1 MSYRRCRK
9 DRHGVGAI
17 LSSTKGSNEMNRFAP
32 FVSCLHADASG
43 HQRSADFGFDS
54 GLAAASQASA
64 DLLFAVTALILI
76 VGVVL
81 IALSFC
87 KHHA

>member
-1 MSYRRCRK
+1 MWPIICIHWFAPVMAFVNCLYA
-9 DRHGVGAI
+9 GAI
-17 LSSTKGSNEMNRFAP
+17 DHQGS
-32 FVSCLHADASG
+32 VG
-43 HQRSADFGFDS
+43 S

-64 DLLFAVTALILI
+64 DLLFAVTAVILI

-81 IALSFC
+81 IALSLC

>member
-1 MSYRRCRK
+1 MWPIICI
-9 DRHGVGAI
+9 HWLVPV
-17 LSSTKGSNEMNRFAP
+17 MP
-32 FVSCLHADASG
+32 FVNCLYTGAND
-43 HQRSADFGFDS
+43 HQGSAGS

-64 DLLFAVTALILI
+64 DLLFAVTAVILI

-81 IALSFC
+81 IALSLC